1 MLLGI
6 FVIVVVLIVVIS
18 IWKRGTLVVGMAVNA
33 LSKGDKEKAERLY
46 RLADKIGG
54 MGFDATLNCGYF
66 FIKNGYVD
74 EARVIF
80 NRTAM
85 SGKLDKLK
93 KQRLKSINSL
103 VLWKDGQLDDAI
115 ESLEGLIEEGYITSV
130 VYETLGLFYII
141 KKDKEKA
148 MKLCLEAYEYNP
160 DDDVIVDNLAEAYVL
175 CGEKAKAMELYEELL
190 ENEPDFPDAYY
201 GYGVLLM
208 EEGKYEEGIEYI
220 GEALDK
226 KFSFL
231 STLSRERVEEIYY
244 THKKIIMEDK

>member
-6 FVIVVVLIVVIS
+6 FIIVVVLIVVIS

-93 KQRLKSINSL
+93 KSEI
-103 VLWKDGQLDDAI
+103 D
-115 ESLEGLIEEGYITSV
+115 
-130 VYETLGLFYII
+130 
-141 KKDKEKA
+141 
-148 MKLCLEAYEYNP
+148 P
-160 DDDVIVDNLAEAYVL
+160 NLAQIRQVL
-175 CGEKAKAMELYEELL
+175 ELEEDTVLIPFSAEKGTGREELL
-190 ENEPDFPDAYY
+190 SQI
-201 GYGVLLM
+201 L
-208 EEGKYEEGIEYI
+208 KY
-220 GEALDK
+220 
-226 KFSFL
+226 
-231 STLSRERVEEIYY
+231 VV
-244 THKKIIMEDK
+244 